1 MKLTNLEKDFGQ
13 FAIENAQMDY
23 LKGGGVAT
31 ADGPRYI
38 VPDGK
43 P

>member
-1 MKLTNLEKDFGQ
+1 MKLSNMEKDFGQ

-23 LKGGGVAT
+23 LKGGVAT

-38 VPDGK
+38 VTDGK